1 MAADDR
7 RTSDNTAE
15 KQVKAVAHN
24 IGQLRIVQVG
34 DKLMFAN
41 SVNQVKAEAYS
52 TSSETI
58 MGSGERIGGT
68 TLYKGTELLALNER
82 SEGLAPAEER
92 EGLDPDEVREK
103 LIADKG
109 RRRLISDEEG
119 HGASSNETTESLL
132 H

>member
-1 MAADDR
+1 V
-7 RTSDNTAE
+7 N
-15 KQVKAVAHN
+15 KVKV
-24 IGQLRIVQVG
+24 
-34 DKLMFAN
+34 
-41 SVNQVKAEAYS
+41 EAYS

-58 MGSGERIGGT
+58 MGSGERIEGT
-68 TLYKGTELLALNER
+68 TLDKGTELLALNER

-103 LIADKG
+103 PILNEG

-132 H
+132 HRATS